1 MGSFQKR
8 LCIAL
13 SLLFLFL
20 ALVSAAEKVEEEK
33 SVLELTSRE
42 VEGLLQ
48 ECPLVQK
55 LNHERL
61 ANSPETS
68 SVMKRIFAVLFP
80 AGPAVNSLLAT
91 AYISGPPNFLLAL
104 VPTNIDPSSLSV
116 MVAFAVGGLLGDTL
130 LHLIP
135 QTFMG
140 EPHGDGVHFVMLDP
154 KRNALLGLFI
164 FVGFVTFVAM
174 DKTMRILG
182 GGDGHSHSHSHSHEN
197 SEDTSVSSSTD
208 LPKPNNNDVKNRK
221 GKKSSTP
228 EKKKD
233 VESKKPEPNTSI
245 KLSSYLNLIAD
256 FSHNITDGLAM
267 SAAFYAG
274 PMVGATT
281 TVAVFF
287 HEIPHEVGDFALL
300 VQSGF
305 TKWQAM
311 GAQFFTAVGAFLG
324 TFIGIAIQTY
334 SASGAGEEGVVGGGD
349 GVDAGIWGTGLS
361 AGDLVLPFT
370 AGTFLYVGFSVIP
383 ELLETGKNKGE
394 EVRKSITQAIAMAL
408 GFGIMFAISWAEG

>member
-1 MGSFQKR
+1 
-8 LCIAL
+8 
-13 SLLFLFL
+13 
-20 ALVSAAEKVEEEK
+20 
-33 SVLELTSRE
+33 
-42 VEGLLQ
+42 
-48 ECPLVQK
+48 
-55 LNHERL
+55 
-61 ANSPETS
+61 
-68 SVMKRIFAVLFP
+68 
-80 AGPAVNSLLAT
+80 
-91 AYISGPPNFLLAL
+91 
-104 VPTNIDPSSLSV
+104 

-154 KRNALLGLFI
+154 KRNSLLGLFI

-182 GGDGHSHSHSHSHEN
+182 DGDGHSHSHSHTHSH
-197 SEDTSVSSSTD
+197 SEDTSVSSGANVGDKSG
-208 LPKPNNNDVKNRK
+208 DVKNRK
-221 GKKSSTP
+221 GNKSPTP
-228 EKKKD
+228 TDEVKD
-233 VESKKPEPNTSI
+233 GRAKKPEPSNSI

-334 SASGAGEEGVVGGGD
+334 SASGTADEAVGGEGSD
-349 GVDAGIWGTGLS
+349 VGIWGTGLT

>member
-1 MGSFQKR
+1 MRSFMR
-8 LCIAL
+8 CLWIAV
-13 SLLFLFL
+13 SLALFFF
-20 ALVSAAEKVEEEK
+20 ALVSAKEERN
-33 SVLELTSRE
+33 VLELTSRE

-68 SVMKRIFAVLFP
+68 SLMKRVFAILFP

-104 VPTNIDPSSLSV
+104 VPTNIDPSSLS
-116 MVAFAVGGLLGDTL
+116 
-130 LHLIP
+130 
-135 QTFMG
+135 TFMG

-154 KRNALLGLFI
+154 KRNSLLGLFI

-182 GGDGHSHSHSHSHEN
+182 DGDGHSHSHSHTHSH
-197 SEDTSVSSSTD
+197 SEDTSVSSGANVGDKSG
-208 LPKPNNNDVKNRK
+208 DVKNRK
-221 GKKSSTP
+221 GNKSPTP
-228 EKKKD
+228 TDEVKD
-233 VESKKPEPNTSI
+233 GRAKKPEPSNSI

-334 SASGAGEEGVVGGGD
+334 SASGTADEAVGGEGSD
-349 GVDAGIWGTGLS
+349 VGIWGTGLT

>member
-1 MGSFQKR
+1 MSEW
-8 LCIAL
+8 
-13 SLLFLFL
+13 L
-20 ALVSAAEKVEEEK
+20 ADDGGVWVD
-33 SVLELTSRE
+33 
-42 VEGLLQ
+42 
-48 ECPLVQK
+48 
-55 LNHERL
+55 
-61 ANSPETS
+61 
-68 SVMKRIFAVLFP
+68 
-80 AGPAVNSLLAT
+80 
-91 AYISGPPNFLLAL
+91 FLLAL

-140 EPHGDGVHFVMLDP
+140 EPHGDGAHFVMLDP

-182 GGDGHSHSHSHSHEN
+182 GGDGHSHSHSHHTHEP
-197 SEDTSVSSSTD
+197 SEDTSASSSTD
-208 LPKPNNNDVKNRK
+208 AGNKLGDVKNRK
-221 GKKSSTP
+221 GKKSSSSSSSSSNKT
-228 EKKKD
+228 KD
-233 VESKKPEPNTSI
+233 AIAKKPEPSNSI

-334 SASGAGEEGVVGGGD
+334 SASGATKETVGGEGS
-349 GVDAGIWGTGLS
+349 DAGIWGTGLT

-394 EVRKSITQAIAMAL
+394 EVRKSITQA
-408 GFGIMFAISWAEG
+408 

>member
-1 MGSFQKR
+1 MGSSAR
-8 LCIAL
+8 CLWIAV
-13 SLLFLFL
+13 SLVFFF
-20 ALVSAAEKVEEEK
+20 ALVSTTERN
-33 SVLELTSRE
+33 VLELTSRE

-68 SVMKRIFAVLFP
+68 SLMKRAFAILFP

-140 EPHGDGVHFVMLDP
+140 EPHGDEVNFVMLDP

-164 FVGFVTFVAM
+164 FIGFVSFVAM

-182 GGDGHSHSHSHSHEN
+182 GGDGHSHSHSHPHPH
-197 SEDTSVSSSTD
+197 SEDTSASSSTD
-208 LPKPNNNDVKNRK
+208 IGDKLSDVKNRK
-221 GKKSSTP
+221 GKKSPTP
-228 EKKKD
+228 TDGMKD
-233 VESKKPEPNTSI
+233 GPAKKPEPSNSI

-334 SASGAGEEGVVGGGD
+334 SASGATVEVSGGEGP
-349 GVDAGIWGTGLS
+349 DAGLWGTGLT

>member
-1 MGSFQKR
+1 MRCFMR
-8 LCIAL
+8 CLWIAVPL
-13 SLLFLFL
+13 VLFFS
-20 ALVSAAEKVEEEK
+20 ALVSAKEERN
-33 SVLELTSRE
+33 VLELTSRE

-61 ANSPETS
+61 VNSPETS
-68 SVMKRIFAVLFP
+68 SLMKRVFAILFP

-164 FVGFVTFVAM
+164 FIGFVTFVAM

-182 GGDGHSHSHSHSHEN
+182 DGDGHSHSHSHTHSH
-197 SEDTSVSSSTD
+197 SEDTSASSGTD
-208 LPKPNNNDVKNRK
+208 VGDKSGDIKNRK
-221 GKKSSTP
+221 GKKSPTP
-228 EKKKD
+228 TDMVKD
-233 VESKKPEPNTSI
+233 GGAKKPEPSNSI

-311 GAQFFTAVGAFLG
+311 SAQFFTAVGAFLG

-334 SASGAGEEGVVGGGD
+334 SASGTAEEAVGGEGP
-349 GVDAGIWGTGLS
+349 DAGIWGTGLT

>member
-1 MGSFQKR
+1 
-8 LCIAL
+8 
-13 SLLFLFL
+13 
-20 ALVSAAEKVEEEK
+20 
-33 SVLELTSRE
+33 
-42 VEGLLQ
+42 
-48 ECPLVQK
+48 
-55 LNHERL
+55 
-61 ANSPETS
+61 
-68 SVMKRIFAVLFP
+68 
-80 AGPAVNSLLAT
+80 
-91 AYISGPPNFLLAL
+91 
-104 VPTNIDPSSLSV
+104 

-140 EPHGDGVHFVMLDP
+140 EPHDDNVHFVMLDP
-154 KRNALLGLFI
+154 KRNALLSLFI

-182 GGDGHSHSHSHSHEN
+182 GGEAHSHSHSHGHDGHSHAVGEKDG
-197 SEDTSVSSSTD
+197 SIASGTD
-208 LPKPNNNDVKNRK
+208 AGAAATPKKRK
-221 GKKSSTP
+221 GKTDAAAKELVESSK
-228 EKKKD
+228 EKK
-233 VESKKPEPNTSI
+233 SQRAEPNTSI

-324 TFIGIAIQTY
+324 TFIGIAIQSY
-334 SASGAGEEGVVGGGD
+334 SATGAGESGQATGASD
-349 GVDAGIWGTGLS
+349 GIWGTGLT

-370 AGTFLYVGFSVIP
+370 AGKANTLPPFLPSPLGGGR
-383 ELLETGKNKGE
+383 TE
-394 EVRKSITQAIAMAL
+394 ERRC
-408 GFGIMFAISWAEG
+408 